1 MFEIIIMK
9 TLKSTSF
16 FLAILLLFYSSGFS
30 FTIHFC
36 KDQIAAVSSV
46 FSDEVVC
53 EMPEV
58 STEKKC
64 CVSKKSCCHD
74 VSLSLKDASTDT
86 IVKVFTYAISTPF
99 LAASFISIPKVES
112 QIQITRAQIQVEKC
126 SNAPPFYILYSQNIL
141 YA

>member
-1 MFEIIIMK
+1 MK
-9 TLKSTSF
+9 TLKPTSV
-16 FLAILLLFYSSGFS
+16 FLALLLLIYSSGFS
-30 FTIHFC
+30 FSVHFC
-36 KDQIAAVSSV
+36 KDQIAAISSV

-58 STEKKC
+58 PAEKEC
-64 CVSKKSCCHD
+64 CVSKESCCHN

-86 IVKVFTYAISTPF
+86 VVKTFTYSFFTPF
-99 LAASFISIPKVES
+99 LAASFSFLPKIES
-112 QIQITRAQIQVEKC
+112 QTQLIRAELPIQIR

>member
-1 MFEIIIMK
+1 MK
-9 TLKSTSF
+9 TLKPTSV
-16 FLAILLLFYSSGFS
+16 FLALLLLVYSSGFS
-30 FTIHFC
+30 FNIHFC
-36 KDQIAAVSSV
+36 KDQIAAINSV

-58 STEKKC
+58 IAEKEC
-64 CVSKKSCCHD
+64 CVSKESCCHN

-86 IVKVFTYAISTPF
+86 IVKVFAYSIFTPF
-99 LAASFISIPKVES
+99 LAASFSFLPKLES
-112 QIQITRAQIQVEKC
+112 QIQVSRPQIQVEKC

>member
-1 MFEIIIMK
+1 MK

-53 EMPEV
+53 EMLEV
-58 STEKKC
+58 SAEKKC
-64 CVSKKSCCHD
+64 CASKKSCCHD

-86 IVKVFTYAISTPF
+86 IVKVFTYSISTPF
-99 LAASFISIPKVES
+99 IAPNFCSLPNFKWHTELKIQEIEVEY
-112 QIQITRAQIQVEKC
+112 C

>member
-1 MFEIIIMK
+1 MK
-9 TLKSTSF
+9 TLKPTSV
-16 FLAILLLFYSSGFS
+16 FLALLLLVYSSGFS
-30 FTIHFC
+30 FNIHFC
-36 KDQIAAVSSV
+36 KDQIAAINSV

-58 STEKKC
+58 IAEKEC
-64 CVSKKSCCHD
+64 CVSKESCCHN

-86 IVKVFTYAISTPF
+86 IVKVFTYSFITPF
-99 LAASFISIPKVES
+99 LAASFFPLPKVES
-112 QIQITRAQIQVEKC
+112 QTQVTRPQIQVEKC